1 MKTMDKPKTDGISRR
16 QFLKSS
22 ATAVS
27 LTALAASIQD
37 KAYAAETSK
46 MNVLF
51 IDIEDC
57 AANVWGCYGNTI
69 CQTPNIDRLAATG
82 VRFTAAHCQ
91 GVCCNPSRVSFLT
104 GLRPSSTH
112 IFQNSQPIMEYLPE
126 GTPTLPEL
134 VKKKGFYAANVA
146 KLFHGKHKTPQLA
159 VFDRL
164 EMTSKPA
171 GWKGP
176 DPILTFPPLPKEL
189 RSPPAPRDQNS
200 KEYQQWRRARSS
212 RWGVSGL
219 TDEQE
224 HDGKVARIA
233 SALLKEFSK
242 TNKHFFLSVGSS
254 RPHTPLICPK
264 KYIDM
269 YDPEEIPWP
278 PAPPAKD
285 KNVPGVATSFGRS
298 HDIYPEPAQS
308 REVIAAYYGCVTF
321 LDTQLG
327 MVLDTLEET
336 GLAKNTI
343 VVFFA
348 DHGFHL
354 GEHGVWSKY
363 TLFEATTRVPLIVRV
378 PGAPGNGKTCH
389 ELVELVDLVA
399 TLGDLIGL
407 DLPNNLEGTSFVPLL
422 VDPSQPWKKAAF
434 TEWGD
439 KGKTMRTKPYRYTE
453 RLYQGELVVELYDHE
468 TDPWETVN
476 LAGDPAYAA
485 TRAELAKL
493 FHSGWK
499 AALPPEK

>member
-1 MKTMDKPKTDGISRR
+1 MAMPD
-16 QFLKSS
+16 
-22 ATAVS
+22 
-27 LTALAASIQD
+27 
-37 KAYAAETSK
+37 TSK
-46 MNVLF
+46 MNILF
-51 IDIEDC
+51 INIEDC
-57 AANVWGCYGNTI
+57 TAKVWGCYGNSI
-69 CQTPNIDRLAATG
+69 CQTPNIDRLASSG
-82 VRFTAAHCQ
+82 VRFNAAHCQ

-112 IFQNSQPIMEYLPE
+112 IFQNNQPIMEYLPK
-126 GTPTLPEL
+126 GMPTLPEL
-134 VKKKGFYAANVA
+134 VKTKGFYAANVA

-159 VFDRL
+159 AFDRL

-189 RSPPAPRDQNS
+189 HSAPAPRDQNS
-200 KEYQQWRRARSS
+200 KEYQKWRRARSN

-224 HDGKVARIA
+224 HDGKIARIA

-242 TNKHFFLSVGSS
+242 TNKQFFLSVGSS

-269 YDPEEIPWP
+269 YNPEEIPWP
-278 PAPPAKD
+278 PAPPQMH

-298 HDIYPEPAQS
+298 HDIYPKPEQARQ
-308 REVIAAYYGCVTF
+308 VIAAYYGCITF

-327 MVLDTLEET
+327 IVLDTLEET

-343 VVFFA
+343 VVFFP

-363 TLFEATTRVPLIVRV
+363 TLFEPTTWVPLIVRV
-378 PGAPGNGKTCH
+378 PGAPGNGKACH
-389 ELVELVDLVA
+389 ELVELVDLVP
-399 TLGDLIGL
+399 TLGELVGL

-422 VDPSQPWKKAAF
+422 VEPSQPWKKAAF

-439 KGKTMRTKPYRYTE
+439 NGNTMRTRRYRYTE
-453 RLYQGELVVELYDHE
+453 RLFKGELVVELYDHE
-468 TDPWETVN
+468 TDPWETIN
-476 LAGDPAYAA
+476 LADDPASAT
-485 TRAELAKL
+485 TRAELAEL
-493 FHSGWK
+493 FHAGWK
-499 AALPPEK
+499 AALPKQG